1 MSERKKRKLQD
12 VEEDNEDINNIRGEG
27 DDEEEDYD
35 DEDIEEDEEEDEL
48 GEEDEED
55 DDDVDDVDDDDDDDD
70 EDALQYENEFKD
82 DEGDGDEEE
91 EERSEQQ
98 EEEEEGMKRKEN
110 GKQGSAVTFAPG
122 LPPMESS
129 AMHKSD
135 KEERPY
141 PQDNHKNNQD
151 TRWQQGADN
160 IEEEDEDEE
169 DLEEEKERFYAVRHG
184 RNGVTACIFLYW
196 EDCWTQISKSPND
209 NDDSKIEYEAFQ
221 ELNDAINY
229 VRIGKQLRTE
239 QEKHKPKS
247 KRKSSAGSAKKTPPN
262 NSTSTSDAY
271 QKWEDRWEIMYQQL
285 IEYKNERGD
294 CLVQTGRDQKE
305 ELRELGR
312 WVARQRKN
320 YKDFTNHIG
329 QPQREELRI
338 KSRTIWSK
346 RFQKLEAI
354 GFSFN
359 AREASTKKRKE
370 EFIREKGI
378 TANAVD
384 EKKLKRMMR
393 REYNV
398 KRRKRVDRKYS
409 SWSERFED
417 LKEYK
422 RKYGTIDVD
431 SDWETPNGGGC
442 RSTLGR
448 WVQVQRR
455 NIKLYRQG
463 DVEQANIDEDR
474 IKQLI
479 ELGLDVRAGKRHKYR
494 RRADAEKIDESWDDY
509 YQQLKQY
516 FHEHDT
522 SNVRAKPYTPL
533 RGWVV
538 KQRREYELLKEGKPS
553 DLTAERMAKLSEV
566 KFTFATQKVLYT
578 FEERLEQLK
587 SYREDHG
594 HIVVPRFAKGYG
606 QGLGKWVQQQRVKYK
621 LNKKGNYTTL
631 TPERQQKLEEIGMVW
646 SILKPAQHRAERQ
659 PWDIRYEQFLEFK
672 RENGHTI
679 VPQHYP
685 ELGNWV
691 NQQRVHYKLMKQG
704 RESLMT
710 PEKALKLADAGFV
723 FHVKGRKNKTPL
735 DEYPQPQPK
744 QPPSPSSSKNDE
756 PKEKQQL
763 KKSSTS
769 SSSPPPS
776 TASPSNSTSSPLS
789 SSSSSKMTS
798 TVGGLPHHHLVIPQ
812 LAQQPHTAAA
822 AVAAAEERQKLSALK
837 EELQSRQAATATPTS
852 AFLHQPH
859 HGLTPHQQQ
868 QLSQLHQLQQQQQ
881 QPSSTK

>member
-1 MSERKKRKLQD
+1 
-12 VEEDNEDINNIRGEG
+12 
-27 DDEEEDYD
+27 
-35 DEDIEEDEEEDEL
+35 
-48 GEEDEED
+48 
-55 DDDVDDVDDDDDDDD
+55 
-70 EDALQYENEFKD
+70 
-82 DEGDGDEEE
+82 
-91 EERSEQQ
+91 
-98 EEEEEGMKRKEN
+98 
-110 GKQGSAVTFAPG
+110 
-122 LPPMESS
+122 
-129 AMHKSD
+129 
-135 KEERPY
+135 
-141 PQDNHKNNQD
+141 
-151 TRWQQGADN
+151 
-160 IEEEDEDEE
+160 
-169 DLEEEKERFYAVRHG
+169 
-184 RNGVTACIFLYW
+184 
-196 EDCWTQISKSPND
+196 
-209 NDDSKIEYEAFQ
+209 
-221 ELNDAINY
+221 
-229 VRIGKQLRTE
+229 
-239 QEKHKPKS
+239 
-247 KRKSSAGSAKKTPPN
+247 
-262 NSTSTSDAY
+262 
-271 QKWEDRWEIMYQQL
+271 
-285 IEYKNERGD
+285 
-294 CLVQTGRDQKE
+294 
-305 ELRELGR
+305 
-312 WVARQRKN
+312 
-320 YKDFTNHIG
+320 
-329 QPQREELRI
+329 
-338 KSRTIWSK
+338 
-346 RFQKLEAI
+346 
-354 GFSFN
+354 
-359 AREASTKKRKE
+359 
-370 EFIREKGI
+370 
-378 TANAVD
+378 
-384 EKKLKRMMR
+384 
-393 REYNV
+393 
-398 KRRKRVDRKYS
+398 
-409 SWSERFED
+409 
-417 LKEYK
+417 
-422 RKYGTIDVD
+422 
-431 SDWETPNGGGC
+431 
-442 RSTLGR
+442 
-448 WVQVQRR
+448 
-455 NIKLYRQG
+455 
-463 DVEQANIDEDR
+463 
-474 IKQLI
+474 
-479 ELGLDVRAGKRHKYR
+479 
-494 RRADAEKIDESWDDY
+494 
-509 YQQLKQY
+509 
-516 FHEHDT
+516 
-522 SNVRAKPYTPL
+522 
-533 RGWVV
+533 
-538 KQRREYELLKEGKPS
+538 
-553 DLTAERMAKLSEV
+553 MAKLSEV

-587 SYREDHG
+587 RYREDHG

-723 FHVKGRKNKTPL
+723 FQVKGRKNKTPL

-881 QPSSTK
+881 QQQQQTHLSFQMSLNPHVTFPFATNTTTMAAMATNGLVSGDSNGNSIMRGGGWSDVTSTSSSSQQMASIEQQQNQQQQHLSMTQFDPIEFSRMNGV